1 MLSALIDLSLENRFL
16 VIVLIG
22 LMAIMGGYCA
32 ISIPIDAVPDMTNVQ
47 VTVITGAGSLS
58 PVEVERY
65 VTYPVESTMGGL
77 PNLEEVR
84 SVSKFGISVV
94 TIVFEEGTD
103 IYWAR
108 QLVSER
114 ISAAAGNIPEGYGTP
129 ELGPLTTALGEIL
142 QFEVRGEGHTAMEL
156 RSILE
161 WDVAPKLREVR
172 GVTEINTHGGYY

>member
-1 MLSALIDLSLENRFL
+1 MLSKLIEFSLQNRFL
-16 VIVLIG
+16 VLIG
-22 LMAIMGGYCA
+22 TFLMAAAGINAAYQL
-32 ISIPIDAVPDMTNVQ
+32 PIDAVPDMTNVQ
-47 VTVITGAGSLS
+47 VTIITDAGSLS

-65 VTYPVESTMGGL
+65 VTSPVELTMGGL

-114 ISAAAGNIPEGYGTP
+114 LSSAMSQIPPGYGP
-129 ELGPLTTALGEIL
+129 P
-142 QFEVRGEGHTAMEL
+142 
-156 RSILE
+156 
-161 WDVAPKLREVR
+161 
-172 GVTEINTHGGYY
+172 